1 MIDYHNYHHYH
12 QNNNLLLLHL
22 HHPRNYV
29 QNQLH
34 FLLSQYDVKLLL
46 YEVEMI
52 KNQEVIEMLLHK
64 VLMELFQLVEEKE
77 LLEYEENYNHPK
89 IFKTNN

>member
-1 MIDYHNYHHYH
+1 
-12 QNNNLLLLHL
+12 
-22 HHPRNYV
+22 
-29 QNQLH
+29 
-34 FLLSQYDVKLLL
+34 
-46 YEVEMI
+46 MI